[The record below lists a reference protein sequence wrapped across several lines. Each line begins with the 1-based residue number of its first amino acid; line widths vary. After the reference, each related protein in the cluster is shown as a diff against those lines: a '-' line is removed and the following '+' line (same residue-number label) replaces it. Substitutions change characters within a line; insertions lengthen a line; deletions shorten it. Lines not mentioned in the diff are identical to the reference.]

1 MPTPFFQLWQ
11 AITRKY
17 DGKVWQ
23 PEERIDRV
31 WALKM
36 WASWASEYVM
46 KSEKIGTLET
56 GKLADMVVID
66 RDYLT
71 VPEDN
76 ILKIRPLM
84 TRVGGKIEVLQQ
96 SLAQEFGIDAV
107 GVAYG
112 FSDDELTHIGGPIG
126 N

>member
-36 WASWASEYVM
+36 WTSWASEYVM
-46 KSEKIGTLET
+46 KPEKIGTLET

-71 VPEDN
+71 VPEDD
-76 ILKIRPLM
+76 ILNPAAGASAWKGLLAGDSATDARIWAVLM
-84 TRVGGKIEVLQQ
+84 FQAWRERWLG
-96 SLAQEFGIDAV
+96 
-107 GVAYG
+107 
-112 FSDDELTHIGGPIG
+112 
-126 N
+126 